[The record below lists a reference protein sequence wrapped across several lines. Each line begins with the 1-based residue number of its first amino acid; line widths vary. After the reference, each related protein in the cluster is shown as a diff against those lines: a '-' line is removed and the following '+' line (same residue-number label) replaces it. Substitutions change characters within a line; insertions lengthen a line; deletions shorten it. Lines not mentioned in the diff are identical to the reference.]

1 MPWSPLAGRLNDL
14 PLLIAGPILRQVTPD
29 AVTVWVALR
38 RQADVTLLVLDP
50 DGNTVLRG
58 KRRTIAIGTN
68 LHVVA
73 VTAEVQPPFAPLRE
87 GIVYRYDMTFGFQGG
102 LTRALADATESAS
115 LAYPPLTLPS
125 FCMPPGDINTLRL
138 IHGSCRLPHGN
149 GPDALA
155 LLDDLIAPAA
165 SNPAARPHQLLMT
178 GDQIYADDVA
188 ASMIV
193 MLTDAADTLLGW
205 QETLPVDAA
214 HGGPA
219 VGAQLS
225 PFARRKVLEDVG
237 FTSEDLDAHL
247 MTFGEYVCMYLF
259 VWSDTL
265 WDTSSLASFLDVT
278 ASVKKNTDPRV
289 FKHWE
294 RFLEKKRA
302 SIESHIG
309 KMKLFRSTV
318 PKVRRALA
326 NIPSYMIFDDHEVT
340 DDWNMTRDLCESLY
354 RPAIGL
360 QIVQNALTAYALCQ
374 HWGNCPE
381 QFADTGAAPPPPG
394 LTLLRLL
401 DSGNAATYASNTAGI
416 RTRVAV
422 HDFAAV
428 SARQPPAVFHGSGA
442 LTYNYT
448 IEGPG
453 HQVIVTDTRSWRAFP
468 RGGDEAPDL
477 LPDSQIRQQIRDV
490 QPPTGGRALLVV
502 LSTNAPPVQPI
513 RSAAVHSTLAN
524 AAEHFPDIWESW
536 ELPSQSIDRSFP
548 SIDRLFKA
556 ITDRLP
562 LVAGERRGPAI
573 LLSGDVHIS
582 FASRLLFR
590 AATRFEDPPAQRQ
603 PVTAVLAQLVASSFR
618 KQTDKT
624 VSFHRIGY
632 DYAPFG
638 TKWLVPRHAPES
650 YVGWNLPAGQKE
662 TIGRI
667 TYAAGLAGGGTVRR
681 KITGP
686 TTLAVPRGGDG
697 VSIQLE
703 VSRDPDYSYRLDYLT
718 ATNEGSLPVNP
729 APIPPTPGGGTP
741 DARKQA
747 AEAYN
752 KATGNYR
759 AYNKANAT
767 TRQIVGLNNLA
778 EITFDWG
785 AGDAKTVIHTLRW
798 RDPTTGLVIFTT
810 YIVNLNPSD
819 PAFPEL
825 RVPRLP

>member
-50 DGNTVLRG
+50 DENKLMRG

-68 LHVVA
+68 LHIVA
-73 VTAEVQPPFAPLRE
+73 VTAQVQPPFVDLRE
-87 GIVYRYDMTFGFQGG
+87 GIVYRYDMEFDLEGG
-102 LTRALADATESAS
+102 LTNTLAGATKNAS
-115 LAYPPLTLPS
+115 LAYPPFTLPS
-125 FCMPPGDINTLRL
+125 FCMPPADINTLRL
-138 IHGSCRLPHGN
+138 IHGSCRIPHGN

-155 LLDDLIAPAA
+155 LLDDLIAQVAL
-165 SNPAARPHQLLMT
+165 NPAARPHQLLMT

-188 ASMIV
+188 ASMLV
-193 MLTDAADTLLGW
+193 MLTDAADALLGW
-205 QETLPVDAA
+205 QETLPVDMA

-225 PFARRKVLEDVG
+225 PFARRKVLEDAG
-237 FTSEDLDAHL
+237 FTSEDLAAHL

-265 WDTSSLASFLDVT
+265 WDTSSIAPFAAVT

-289 FKHWE
+289 FTFWE

-302 SIESHIG
+302 GIESDIG
-309 KMKLFRSTV
+309 KMKLFRSAV
-318 PKVRRALA
+318 PKVRRVLA
-326 NIPSYMIFDDHEVT
+326 NIPSYTIFDDHEVA
-340 DDWNMTRDLCESLY
+340 DDWNMTRDICEGLY
-354 RPAIGL
+354 RPAISL
-360 QIVQNALTAYALCQ
+360 QMVQNALTAYALCQ

-381 QFADTGAAPPPPG
+381 QFGDAGGAAPPPPG
-394 LTLLRLL
+394 LSLLRLL

-416 RTRVAV
+416 RMRVAV

-428 SARQPPAVFHGSGA
+428 SARRPPAVFHDPGA

-477 LPDSQIRQQIRDV
+477 LSDSQIRQQIGDV
-490 QPPTGGRALLVV
+490 QPPTRDRALLVV

-513 RSAAVHSTLAN
+513 RSAAVHSTVAN
-524 AAEHFPDIWESW
+524 AAAHFPDIWESW
-536 ELPSQSIDRSFP
+536 ELPSP

-573 LLSGDVHIS
+573 LLSGDVHTS

-590 AATRFEDPPAQRQ
+590 AATRFEDPPARRQ

-624 VSFHRIGY
+624 VSFHRMGY
-632 DYAPFG
+632 EYAPFG
-638 TKWLVPRHAPES
+638 TKWLVPSHAPES
-650 YVGWNLPAGQKE
+650 YVGWNLPPGQKE
-662 TIGRI
+662 TIGRT
-667 TYAAGLAGGGTVRR
+667 TYAAGLAGGATVRT

-686 TTLAVPRGGDG
+686 TTLAVPRGSGG
-697 VSIQLE
+697 ANIILQ

-718 ATNEGSLPVNP
+718 ATNEGAVPINP
-729 APIPPTPGGGTP
+729 APIPPTPGGRTP
-741 DARKQA
+741 EARKQA

-767 TRQIVGLNNLA
+767 TRQMVGLNNLA

-785 AGDAKTVIHTLRW
+785 TGDVKTVIHTLRW
-798 RDPTTGLVIFTT
+798 RDPTTDRVIFTT
-810 YIVNLNPSD
+810 YMVNLDPSD

-825 RVPRLP
+825 GVPRLP